1 MSKLCVAAAA
11 LCLGA
16 GSLFADFSYQESS
29 QITGGAIAGML
40 KMASAFSKEAGQPIQ
55 TSVYVQGNR
64 MARISAR
71 RAELYDLDKETI
83 TNVDLARKTYSVVTF
98 EEMRQA
104 MQKAMAQQ
112 SGSSTGQKPQGNLDV
127 KVSLTENGPQKEVA
141 GLPANGMLMNLVMAA
156 TDDKGQTS
164 NLVVTSDVYVAKG
177 VAGYQEVRD
186 FQKKLGQKMA
196 YALGGSFAGMGSGA
210 QGAQLAKGFG
220 ALYQESAKL
229 DGLPV
234 FMLTR
239 MGSSVTGEPLPVA
252 APDNTPAVDM
262 KKEAGKA
269 ATNSATDA
277 VLNKLPGIGGL
288 GGFGRKKKDQT
299 QQQATDAASTT
310 TSASSTPQNNA
321 VLMQMETTLQ
331 SFSSGP
337 VDSSKFAVPAGFKQ
351 VDPETNKRSGH

>member
-1 MSKLCVAAAA
+1 MPKLCVAAAA

-55 TSVYVQGNR
+55 TAVYVQGNR

-83 TNVDLARKTYSVVTF
+83 TSVDLAKKTYSVMTF
-98 EEMRQA
+98 EEMRQT
-104 MQKAMAQQ
+104 MQKAMAQAG
-112 SGSSTGQKPQGNLDV
+112 SGDQKPPQGNLDV
-127 KVSLTENGPQKEVA
+127 KVSLTENGQHKEVA

-156 TDDKGQTS
+156 TDEKGQTS

-186 FQKKLGQKMA
+186 FQRKLGQKMA
-196 YALGGSFAGMGSGA
+196 YAMGGGFAGMAAGA
-210 QGAQLAKGFG
+210 QGAQMAKGMS

-239 MGSSVTGEPLPVA
+239 MGSSATGEPLPVA
-252 APDNTPAVDM
+252 APDNTPPVDV

-269 ATNSATDA
+269 ATSSATDA
-277 VLNKLPGIGGL
+277 VLNKLPGIGGI
-288 GGFGRKKKDQT
+288 GGFGRKKKEQT
-299 QQQATDAASTT
+299 QQQQTPDATT
-310 TSASSTPQNNA
+310 TSATSTPQTAA

-351 VDPETNKRSGH
+351 VEPEINKRNNR